1 MIRLDPLPIND
12 LKSVQM
18 TLETLSD
25 RNLIN
30 FYENIYHYFIY
41 EAFFINSH
49 FLKLETYKI
58 SSCMIGLPRTA
69 DPIIHQNVKKSNLVN
84 LYGYMRD
91 RKEKE
96 ARKQIYNKIRS
107 LSEMCP
113 YCGQTNL
120 VTTLDHY
127 LPKADFPQYSVFTSN
142 LLPSC
147 GPCNTGKLND
157 VAIQYIEQPIN
168 PYYDKNIF
176 FDEVWIK
183 ARVTNYDTLVAEFY
197 VDPPCSW
204 SSDDQLRAL
213 NHFKNYRIGTEYR
226 IRATTEG
233 SQLLYTLKNSL
244 RSLSG
249 KSLKDYLMDPANNPD
264 IFINHW
270 RRVFY
275 RALANDLDIVN
286 RIKI

>member
-18 TLETLSD
+18 TLETLASKE
-25 RNLIN
+25 LIAL
-30 FYENIYHYFIY
+30 YESINHYFVYQAFNINKHFKLL
-41 EAFFINSH
+41 EAYKINSCMMG
-49 FLKLETYKI
+49 LKRGEN
-58 SSCMIGLPRTA
+58 
-69 DPIIHQNVKKSNLVN
+69 PIICNDVRKSNLVN

-91 RKEKE
+91 RKDKE

-127 LPKADFPQYSVFTSN
+127 LPQADFPQYSVFTSN

-147 GPCNTGKLND
+147 GTCNNGKLNSI
-157 VAIQYIEQPIN
+157 ATKYEEQPIN
-168 PYYDKNIF
+168 PYYDKDIF

-183 ARVTNYDTLVAEFY
+183 AKIINYDILLAEFY
-197 VDPPCSW
+197 AEPPSTW
-204 SSDDQLRAL
+204 SIEDKTRAL
-213 NHFKNYRIGTEYR
+213 NHFKDFRIETEYR

-233 SQLLYTLKNSL
+233 SQLIYTLKNSL
-244 RSLSG
+244 RSLNGS
-249 KSLKDYLMDPANNPD
+249 SLKDYLMDPANNPEL
-264 IFINHW
+264 FVNHW

-275 RALANDLDIVN
+275 LALANDLNIVN
-286 RIKI
+286 RVRI